1 VRPFEKK
8 ELTTKRK
15 KSTFADMKK
24 YKVLFSGDI
33 MWDEKF
39 KTISLF
45 PTIALSFQKEQTEI
59 LVGWLSFFCMV
70 AFQKNKNGS

>member
-1 VRPFEKK
+1 M
-8 ELTTKRK
+8 TTKRK

-33 MWDEKF
+33 MWDKDF
-39 KTISLF
+39 KSFTLLPVVAIV
-45 PTIALSFQKEQTEI
+45 FQKESKEI

-70 AFQKNKNGS
+70 AFEKNKK